1 MAPTHFPIGTL
12 IHTHTD
18 SYILEGTNMIRTAYT
33 KGGTVALL
41 AGLALLAGCASGPRT
56 ANESAIDLGRKVV
69 KDSIPT
75 AGLVVQAML
84 ELAPP
89 QDMGSYRTDRQR
101 FCMADER
108 TIRRARQTFADLC
121 KVKGAIYEGDF
132 CRRTPDSDDVAFM
145 AKFDRQGTG
154 GCYTLDVAE
163 PKAGAASGD
172 YQKYLVDQGFVTA
185 TRRQQEA
192 LAAQE
197 VAQARATRQQQIDEA
212 RRRAEE
218 ARLTME
224 LPSMKKRGARVC
236 KTDNDRVLSGFVEDF
251 TDEKLKVLV
260 TGGYMARVPSI
271 QVQVPTGTM
280 HWDYFV
286 SWRLC

>member
-1 MAPTHFPIGTL
+1 M
-12 IHTHTD
+12 
-18 SYILEGTNMIRTAYT
+18 T
-33 KGGTVALL
+33 KSAHKMGGTVAVL
-41 AGLALLAGCASGPRT
+41 AGLAVLAGCASGPRT
-56 ANESAIDLGRKVV
+56 ADESAIDLGRKVV

-75 AGLVVQAML
+75 AGIVLQAML

-89 QDMGSYRTDRQR
+89 QDKGSYRTDRQR

-108 TIRRARQTFADLC
+108 NIRQGRQIFADLC
-121 KVKGAIYEGDF
+121 RAKGATYEGAF
-132 CRRTPDSDDVAFM
+132 CRKSPDSDDVAFM
-145 AKFDRQGTG
+145 AKFERQGVV

-163 PKAGAASGD
+163 PKPGASNAD
-172 YQKYLVDQGFVTA
+172 YQKYLLDQGFVTA
-185 TRRQQEA
+185 ARRQQEA

-197 VAQARATRQQQIDEA
+197 VAQARAGRQLQIDEA

-218 ARLTME
+218 ARLAME

-236 KTDNDRVLSGFVEDF
+236 KTDNDRVFSGFVEDF

-260 TGGYMARVPSI
+260 TGGYMARTPSI